1 MVPQLHGL
9 DTHQEDVILKT
20 IYDSLTWHE
29 IRVTAHAAAQHVPL
43 KYGEAG
49 TAGTRATLIAGTH
62 GDEGPWSALAI
73 KSFCQHPL
81 ARLTGRL
88 RVIFTANALAAEVE
102 RRNSW
107 IDSPNSI
114 DLDGVFPGNPN
125 GSHTDR
131 LAAALAPLIAD
142 NDVVIDLHGGGTWC
156 VNAFVK
162 RFEGSEQLAADL
174 EAPFITNAPNKPGG
188 LTTYARSLGIKVT
201 NVEIGGRS
209 GREMY
214 WTGRIVSGIERALF
228 NLGVLALDTPPAPAA
243 KAVDVGKTEALRARV
258 GGIFVPTL
266 REDAVGTVVPAG
278 TEMGKILDLHTL
290 AELQVFTA
298 PYERTAMMLLRP
310 QICTVE
316 GSALVYVIAQPV

>member
-1 MVPQLHGL
+1 V
-9 DTHQEDVILKT
+9 KT
-20 IYDSLTWHE
+20 IYESLTWHE
-29 IRVTAHAAAQHVPL
+29 VRITAHASAQHIPL

-49 TAGTRATLIAGTH
+49 TSGIRATLIAGTH

-73 KSFCQHPL
+73 KMACQHPW
-81 ARLTGRL
+81 AALTGRL

-107 IDSPNSI
+107 IDSPNAL
-114 DLDGVFPGNPN
+114 DLDGVFPGKKD

-142 NDVVIDLHGGGTWC
+142 SDVVIDLHGGGTWC
-156 VNAFVK
+156 INAFVK

-174 EAPFITNAPNKPGG
+174 GAPFISQAPNKPGG
-188 LTTYARSLGIKVT
+188 LTTYARSLGIKVA
-201 NVEIGGRS
+201 NVEVGGRS
-209 GREMY
+209 SQEMY
-214 WTGRIVSGIERALF
+214 WTDRNARGLERALF
-228 NLGVLALDTPPAPAA
+228 NLGVLTLHESPAPPE
-243 KAVDVGKTEALRARV
+243 KAIDVSATEAMRARV

-266 REDAVGTVVPAG
+266 REEAVGTLVRAG

-298 PYERTAMMLLRP
+298 PYEQTAMMLMRP

-316 GSALVYVIAQPV
+316 GSALVYVIARPL